1 MNAMTQ
7 PAQNAVV
14 NGISVAD
21 VRALIA
27 AVDERPQAGLTRW
40 RVANTWRGQT
50 QSVAR
55 VDGFEIGGAYVPRPF
70 ALNIDEPAELGGANR
85 FANPQE
91 YLLAALNACMTVGF
105 TALCALNGIE
115 IEQLEIVT
123 EGDIDLRGFFG
134 LDASISPGY
143 DRLKTVITVKGAASP
158 ERFQEIFQ
166 AMLATSPN
174 VHNITRPVALNSSLV
189 VA

>member
-1 MNAMTQ
+1 MVGYV
-7 PAQNAVV
+7 AQ
-14 NGISVAD
+14 
-21 VRALIA
+21 
-27 AVDERPQAGLTRW
+27 
-40 RVANTWRGQT
+40 
-50 QSVAR
+50 
-55 VDGFEIGGAYVPRPF
+55 
-70 ALNIDEPAELGGANR
+70 
-85 FANPQE
+85 
-91 YLLAALNACMTVGF
+91 
-105 TALCALNGIE
+105 CALRYITLESLKIE
-115 IEQLEIVT
+115 T

-174 VHNITRPVALNSSLV
+174 VHNITRPIALESSLV